1 MALSSFTLR
10 KQTVGYGSFVR
21 KADGLDNSLR
31 ADNLT
36 TTAITSQGQ
45 STFSANLLNATTV
58 RLEWALETV
67 LVLESTLVGA
77 SAFSPVEL
85 VIVSSSQGE
94 PVTITDG
101 QIIQRITSVNNINY
115 VDDTANVASGRWIYY
130 ALFTRYSDGTDYWYE
145 RSASLYIQIPTQYES
160 VDNMWRRVPEYYR
173 SLDYEQPVLESG
185 YTPLYSFLELFGN
198 EVDRT
203 RSLIDS
209 IAISNDPQLAVTP
222 ALSQL
227 AYETGLEIG
236 IDDLG
241 TTKARSLLNNIG
253 SLRQRKGTIGSIVSY
268 ISGMTGCG
276 ASYEKTVSSNI
287 FHVNAQR
294 INFVSDPRFETTY
307 NVSQT
312 LSLTG
317 GKVRYVYFNTVWGVV
332 TTSSSAPTAGYS
344 AITVSNVDDG
354 IVVSVPANWGSA
366 THSVLVY
373 PRNAFPYVTTETYY
387 CSFDTSASAGA
398 SFSGVHVNAYSN
410 MQDLE
415 TGNTEVVS
423 FSDSS
428 WNNVS
433 TMPQNTSQRRVF
445 EYGPQDGTVY
455 SVTSSQVPVLEF
467 TLTAGQSVY
476 VGKWLWEPGFNGGY
490 FDGDTRDGG
499 YIPSTSGTSGEGVF
513 DYFWGDGGNNADFS
527 YYLMDRG
534 RTISTTERV
543 LDNYVVPVT
552 MLGAYSVDW
561 NYYPGKT

>member
-10 KQTVGYGSFVR
+10 KQTVGYGSYVR

-31 ADNLT
+31 ADTVT
-36 TTAITSQGQ
+36 TTEITAQGQ

-58 RLEWALETV
+58 RLEWALETL

-101 QIIQRITSVNNINY
+101 QTIQRITADNNITY
-115 VDDTANVASGRWIYY
+115 VDDIANVSSGRWVYY
-130 ALFTRYSDGTDYWYE
+130 SLFTRYSDGTDYWYE
-145 RSASLYIQIPTQYES
+145 RSASLYIQIPTQYQS
-160 VDNMWRRVPEYYR
+160 VDSLWKRIPEYYR
-173 SLDYEQPVLESG
+173 ALDYEQPTLESG
-185 YTPLYSFLELFGN
+185 YTPLYAFLELFGN

-209 IAISNDPQLAVTP
+209 ISISNDPQLAVTP

-276 ASYEKTVSSNI
+276 ASYENTTTSNI

-317 GKVRYVYFNTVWGVV
+317 GKVRYVHFNTVWGVT
-332 TTSSSAPTAGYS
+332 TTSSAAPAGGYS
-344 AITVSNVDDG
+344 AITVSNVNDG
-354 IVVSVPANWGSA
+354 IVISVPSNWGSA

-373 PRNAFPYVTTETYY
+373 PRNAFPYATTETYY

-415 TGNTEVVS
+415 TGNTEGVS

-445 EYGPQDGTVY
+445 EYGPQDGAVY

-476 VGKWLWEPGFNGGY
+476 VGKWLWEPGFNGSY

-513 DYFWGDGGNNADFS
+513 DYFWGDGGTNADFS

-543 LDNYVVPVT
+543 LENYVVPVT